1 MNLGKFIIGDS
12 MKHEV
17 DLSKYSIRTDLVIE
31 KENKNFEHKEE
42 KIDNIKITTTK
53 LKENNMVPNK
63 KAGTY
68 VTIEFEDITD
78 SDNAKKVESVFEKE
92 LKKLLK
98 ETKIKKTDSCL
109 VVGLGNIDSTP
120 DSIGP
125 LTVQNIIVTN
135 HIYLYDELD
144 ANYRRVSSIAPNV
157 TAVNGIETAD
167 YIKGIVTILKPDF
180 LIVIDALASRSIER
194 VNKTIQLSNTGI
206 TPGSGVG
213 NNRTEISDQTLNIPV
228 IAIGIP
234 TVVDAVSVVAN
245 TFLFMEKHYAFYKD
259 FYQNPMSKMIPPGQI
274 NYMKKEFK
282 MKKEDNEKI
291 FGVLGTLEEEEIR
304 NLIFEVLTP
313 IGYNM
318 IVTPKEVDFV
328 VKKLSLLLS
337 NGINNSIHFKK
348 CNNC

>member
-1 MNLGKFIIGDS
+1 

-17 DLSKYSIRTDLVIE
+17 DLSKYQIRTDLVIE
-31 KENKNFEHKEE
+31 KTNENFNHSEE
-42 KIDNIKITTTK
+42 KIGNIKITKTN
-53 LKENNMVPNK
+53 LKTDYIIDNK

-68 VTIEFEDITD
+68 ITIEFDDVTD
-78 SDNAKKVESVFEKE
+78 NENYNKVKYIFEKN
-92 LKKLLK
+92 LKNLLK
-98 ETKIKKTDSCL
+98 ESGITKKDTCL

-125 LTVQNIIVTN
+125 LTIQNIIVTN

-144 ANYRRVSSIAPNV
+144 PNYRRVSAITPNV
-157 TAVNGIETAD
+157 TAVNGIETSD
-167 YIKGIVTILKPDF
+167 YIKGIVDILKPDF
-180 LIVIDALASRSIER
+180 IIVIDALASRSIER

-213 NNRTEISDQTLNIPV
+213 NNRNEISKNNLGIPV

-245 TFLFMEKHYAFYKD
+245 TIQFIEKHYAFYKD
-259 FYQNPMSKMIPPGQI
+259 YFQKPISKIVPSGQI
-274 NYMKKEFK
+274 NYIKKNSIPNQK
-282 MKKEDNEKI
+282 DNEKI
-291 FGVLGTLEEEEIR
+291 LGIIGTLKEDEVR
-304 NLIFEVLTP
+304 TLISEVLTP

-328 VKKLSLLLS
+328 VKKLGNLLS
-337 NGINNSIHFKK
+337 DGINNSLHFKK
-348 CNNC
+348 CN

>member
-1 MNLGKFIIGDS
+1 M
-12 MKHEV
+12 
-17 DLSKYSIRTDLVIE
+17 
-31 KENKNFEHKEE
+31 
-42 KIDNIKITTTK
+42 
-53 LKENNMVPNK
+53 
-63 KAGTY
+63 
-68 VTIEFEDITD
+68 
-78 SDNAKKVESVFEKE
+78 
-92 LKKLLK
+92 
-98 ETKIKKTDSCL
+98 
-109 VVGLGNIDSTP
+109 
-120 DSIGP
+120 
-125 LTVQNIIVTN
+125 
-135 HIYLYDELD
+135 
-144 ANYRRVSSIAPNV
+144 
-157 TAVNGIETAD
+157 
-167 YIKGIVTILKPDF
+167 
-180 LIVIDALASRSIER
+180 IDALASRSIER